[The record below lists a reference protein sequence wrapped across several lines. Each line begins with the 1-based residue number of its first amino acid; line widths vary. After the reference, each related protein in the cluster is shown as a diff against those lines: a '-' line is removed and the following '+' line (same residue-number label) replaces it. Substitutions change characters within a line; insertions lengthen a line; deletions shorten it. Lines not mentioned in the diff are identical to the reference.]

1 MDFHEL
7 EAFLALADTLHF
19 GRAAAR
25 AALSPSALSR
35 LITRLEEEQGVAL
48 FERDSRRVELTEE
61 GKLFREFARESVFR
75 KNDLLHRFASR
86 SERPGGILRIY
97 ASVTACY
104 SILPPLVEALSAE
117 HPEVRLSIDTGDP
130 APAADAVR
138 ENRADIAISALP
150 DGGFEDLLSHS
161 VRKTPL
167 VFAAAKNGP
176 YGALAL
182 PPASIDNEPSREE
195 TQQREQV
202 LENVPLILPR
212 TGLARYRFDQWV
224 QKRRTV
230 TGEAFSPEI
239 TAETAGNEALLAL
252 ARLGAGLALVP
263 RLVLENSPFAEGLV
277 LYRAGKDFGEY
288 DIGFVQKKQAE
299 SPAREALLTAVHTL
313 IRRIWPHE

>member
-19 GRAAAR
+19 GRAASR

-61 GKLFREFARESVFR
+61 GNLFREFARESVFR

-104 SILPPLVEALSAE
+104 SILPPFVEALSAE

-150 DGGFEDLLSHS
+150 DGGFEDLQSGKPRLSS
-161 VRKTPL
+161 PQRKTAPTARLPFHLPL
-167 VFAAAKNGP
+167 STMNRPGKKHNNGNKCSKMSP
-176 YGALAL
+176 SSCRGPVL
-182 PPASIDNEPSREE
+182 PG
-195 TQQREQV
+195 
-202 LENVPLILPR
+202 
-212 TGLARYRFDQWV
+212 TGLI
-224 QKRRTV
+224 
-230 TGEAFSPEI
+230 S
-239 TAETAGNEALLAL
+239 
-252 ARLGAGLALVP
+252 
-263 RLVLENSPFAEGLV
+263 
-277 LYRAGKDFGEY
+277 
-288 DIGFVQKKQAE
+288 GFKKGG
-299 SPAREALLTAVHTL
+299 R
-313 IRRIWPHE
+313 

>member
-19 GRAAAR
+19 GRAASR

-61 GKLFREFARESVFR
+61 GNLFREFARESVFR

-104 SILPPLVEALSAE
+104 SILPPFVEALSAE

-212 TGLARYRFDQWV
+212 TGLARYRIDQWV

-230 TGEAFSPEI
+230 TGEPFPGNYGRNR
-239 TAETAGNEALLAL
+239 GNEALLAL

-288 DIGFVQKKQAE
+288 DIGFVQKQAE

-313 IRRIWPHE
+313 IRRIGP